1 MHIPY
6 STSGAII
13 NVVRVI
19 NVHCDNTLT
28 EGYIKTTISH
38 NLLMNKAI
46 FFFFFFTFFT
56 SIRKPCRLR
65 TDRRANKLS
74 KKGLPVK
81 ECG

>member
-46 FFFFFFTFFT
+46 FFFFFLHFSPAYGNLADSALTDGQ
-56 SIRKPCRLR
+56 INCLR
-65 TDRRANKLS
+65 R
-74 KKGLPVK
+74 GYP
-81 ECG
+81 